1 MINHRSLWCRLC
13 GFAMILTMPVA
24 ANTLTSGADTA
35 LSFTQPPRLA
45 QAVLTI
51 THSQQRSLDDVYWPA
66 AGLYRLE
73 SQQAQ
78 AINDLQP
85 IRDQIAVHTG
95 EQRQQWQKLYQALN
109 KMAVGE
115 RIPGTIDPDIT
126 RITPNTNPVLKGNW
140 HLQLPTRPTHVMV
153 LGSVSQPGRYPW
165 HERLS
170 AKSYLK
176 QAAPEAW
183 HDSKIWVIS
192 PSGERAQHP
201 IAYWNGQ
208 HRDILPGSVIYRPLA
223 YKPIKGHTIDP
234 NQHALTYLQNRLI
247 RP

>member
-1 MINHRSLWCRLC
+1 MTNYQVIKRGLFAAVLLIVLPAKANVLTANHD
-13 GFAMILTMPVA
+13 I
-24 ANTLTSGADTA
+24 A

-45 QAVLTI
+45 KAVLTI
-51 THSQQRSLDDVYWPA
+51 TQAQQRSLDDVYWPA
-66 AGLYRLE
+66 AGLY
-73 SQQAQ
+73 QQDSEKAKQ
-78 AINDLQP
+78 IADLQP
-85 IRDQIAVHTG
+85 VRHQIAVNTG
-95 EQRQQWQKLYQALN
+95 TVKKQWQTLYQALN

-115 RIPGTIDPDIT
+115 RIPGAIDPDIT

-183 HDSKIWVIS
+183 YDSKIWVIS

-201 IAYWNGQ
+201 IAYWNGR
-208 HRDILPGSVIYRPLA
+208 HRDILPGSVIYRPLT
-223 YKPIKGHTIDP
+223 YKPIKGHTTDP